1 MRLGE
6 TVCYVPFK
14 LLCKLSMFTCGPG
27 LMQAAF
33 LLELLRQMIE
43 SLQTT
48 DLGEEPFLITLLYL
62 L

>member
-1 MRLGE
+1 MS
-6 TVCYVPFK
+6 VC
-14 LLCKLSMFTCGPG
+14 TCGPG
-27 LMQAAF
+27 LMQGAF